1 METNGRSIEKIDART
16 SYPICKDMLMF
27 FKAVMSHRKTKALSC
42 FNYDIALKYLVKF
55 SYKNDVNFKSITDEW
70 VEAFRVFLL
79 NTSSL
84 KNEQRLN
91 TNSASTYYS
100 IVLSVVSEAIQHRL
114 VDASAMKN
122 IKSIKRGELKTQA
135 LSAKELSHLAEA
147 ECDCVTLKKA
157 FLFSS
162 LTGIQWNELKTLTPK
177 HIHKTETSYELKLA
191 DVKDERTIPLTSQ
204 AYALLTE
211 AKGPSEKIFQNL
223 KGNAHLYI
231 KLNRWAI
238 RAGVL
243 RNITFQSARLTF
255 ARLLH
260 ENGIPTEIIAELLGH
275 KDIKST
281 LRMTQ

>member
-1 METNGRSIEKIDART
+1 MGTSARSIEKIDART
-16 SYPICKDMLMF
+16 SHPICKDMLTF
-27 FKAVMSHRKTKALSC
+27 FKAVMSHRKNSALSC
-42 FNYDIALKYLVKF
+42 FNYDVALKYLVKF
-55 SYKNDVNFKSITDEW
+55 SNENDINFKSINDEW

-91 TNSASTYYS
+91 TNSAGTYYS
-100 IVLSVVSEAIQHRL
+100 IVLNVVSEAIQHRL
-114 VDASAMKN
+114 VDASAMKS
-122 IKSIKRGELKTQA
+122 IKYIKRGELKTEA

-157 FLFSS
+157 FLLSS
-162 LTGIQWNELKTLTPK
+162 LTGIQWNELKALAWK
-177 HIHKTETSYELKLA
+177 HIHKTENSYELKLA
-191 DVKDERTIPLTSQ
+191 GVKDERTIPLTLQ

-211 AKGPSEKIFQNL
+211 AKGPDEKIFENL

-231 KLNRWAI
+231 KLNKWAI

-260 ENGIPTEIIAELLGH
+260 EKGIPSEIIAELLGH
-275 KDIKST
+275 KNVKST
-281 LRMTQ
+281 IRMTQ